1 MGQKMKLKT
10 RLNRDFIEKYTK
22 AGYWTN
28 KTLGEYLDEAVMKCP
43 DREAAVDRDRRVNY
57 RQLGKMVERMA
68 LGLLELGLKTGDVIS
83 FQLPNWLETIVI
95 HHAVSKIGAITNPIL
110 PIYRTAEV
118 KYILEHT
125 ASRLLIIPH
134 RFRKR
139 DYVTMVEGIRTG
151 LPHLKDVL
159 VIDGNGLP
167 QGMSSFE
174 TFMGT
179 PWEDR
184 RNPKSL
190 SEIKPDPNN
199 VMLIMFTSG
208 TEAEPKGVLHTY
220 NTLNRECR
228 SAIDAWQLGEEDVFF
243 MPGPVTHIGGLL
255 YGLEL
260 PQILGAKV
268 VFMDEWNPDIAVKV
282 MDTEGCTWT
291 GGATPFLMGILRS
304 PSLSEHSISSLR
316 VFGCGGAGVPPS
328 LIRDF
333 ASRFPGCRTGRGY
346 GSTEYPTVSINYF
359 DSPLDKAA
367 ETDGLPAEGTEV
379 KIVDEDNREV
389 PTGGTGEIVVRGPE
403 CFVGYLNSALNKKY
417 FDEDGWFHTGDLG
430 RVDEEGYVEVTGRKK
445 DIIIRGGE
453 NISAKELEDVL
464 FTHPNINEVAVV
476 GMPDPV
482 MQERAC
488 AYVVPKPGESI
499 GFEEMIS
506 FLERKKMAKQ
516 KYPERL
522 ELVNAFPTTS
532 SGKVQKFILR
542 QDIRGKLK
550 KEGEGR
556 CGNERTI

>member
-1 MGQKMKLKT
+1 MMKLKT
-10 RLNRDFIEKYTK
+10 RLNRDSIEKYTK
-22 AGYWTN
+22 EGYWIN
-28 KTLGEYLDEAVMKCP
+28 KTLGEYFDEAVKKCP
-43 DREAAVDRDRRVNY
+43 DKEAAVDGDRRVTY
-57 RQLGKMVERMA
+57 RQLGMMVERMA
-68 LGLLELGLKTGDVIS
+68 LGLLELGIKKGDVVS

-95 HHAVSKIGAITNPIL
+95 HHAVSKINAVTNPIL

-118 KYILEHT
+118 KYILEHA
-125 ASRLLIIPH
+125 ASRLLIIPQK
-134 RFRKR
+134 FRKR
-139 DYVTMVEGIRTG
+139 DYVSMVEDLRTG
-151 LPHLKDVL
+151 LPNLKDVL
-159 VIDGNGLP
+159 VIGGKELP

-179 PWEDR
+179 QWEDR
-184 RNPKSL
+184 RNPESL
-190 SEIKPDPNN
+190 SEIRPDPND

-228 SAIDAWQLGEEDVFF
+228 SVIDAWQLGEEDIFF

-260 PQILGAKV
+260 PQMLRAKV

-282 MDTEGCTWT
+282 MDTEGCTWA

-304 PSLSEHSISSLR
+304 PSLSEHDIRSLR
-316 VFGCGGAGVPPS
+316 VFGCGGAGIPPA

-333 ASRFPGCRTGRGY
+333 ASRFPGCRPGRGY

-367 ETDGLPAEGTEV
+367 ETDGFPAEGTEV

-389 PTGGTGEIVVRGPE
+389 STGGTGEIIVRGPE
-403 CFVGYLNSALNKKY
+403 CFVGYLNSELNKKY

-430 RVDEEGYVEVTGRKK
+430 RVDEDGYVEVTGRKK

-453 NISAKELEDVL
+453 NISAKEIEDVL
-464 FTHPNINEVAVV
+464 FTHPYINEVAVV

-488 AYVVPKPGESI
+488 AYVVPKPGKSI

-506 FLERKKMAKQ
+506 FLEAKKMAKQ

-522 ELVNAFPTTS
+522 EFMDAFPTTP

-542 QDIRGKLK
+542 QDIREKLE
-550 KEGEGR
+550 KEGAGE
-556 CGNERTI
+556 NIRTM